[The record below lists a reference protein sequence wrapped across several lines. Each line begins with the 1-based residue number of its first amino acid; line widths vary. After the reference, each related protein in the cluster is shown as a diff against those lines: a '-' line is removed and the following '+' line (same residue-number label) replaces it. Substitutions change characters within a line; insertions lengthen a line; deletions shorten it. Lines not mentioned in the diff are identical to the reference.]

1 MTSRH
6 SGGTLARGRV
16 HPDEP
21 SEPGATGA
29 DDTRCRAGR
38 AGGVERARRAGSGPA
53 DHVQNRLKN
62 NRARVLERIATA
74 ARAAG
79 RDPAEVELVAVT
91 KAVAPALALALHELG
106 QHDLAENRAAGL
118 DAKHAAFLAAGRRAR
133 WHFVGHLQRNKARRV
148 VRLADVIHSLDSLA
162 LYEALVRLAEEE
174 RRAPELFLQV
184 KLAEEDTKG
193 GLAPDELPAL
203 VERARSGPL
212 PLLGLMTLAP
222 LEGEPAAARRAART
236 VFERL
241 AALARTLPAAAF
253 AHGRV
258 QLSMGMSGDLEQAV
272 GAGAHLVRVG
282 SALFEGCDAD
292 AATGAGRE
300 AS

>member
-1 MTSRH
+1 
-6 SGGTLARGRV
+6 
-16 HPDEP
+16 
-21 SEPGATGA
+21 
-29 DDTRCRAGR
+29 
-38 AGGVERARRAGSGPA
+38 
-53 DHVQNRLKN
+53 
-62 NRARVLERIATA
+62 
-74 ARAAG
+74 
-79 RDPAEVELVAVT
+79 
-91 KAVAPALALALHELG
+91 
-106 QHDLAENRAAGL
+106 
-118 DAKHAAFLAAGRRAR
+118 
-133 WHFVGHLQRNKARRV
+133 
-148 VRLADVIHSLDSLA
+148 
-162 LYEALVRLAEEE
+162 
-174 RRAPELFLQV
+174 
-184 KLAEEDTKG
+184 
-193 GLAPDELPAL
+193 
-203 VERARSGPL
+203 
-212 PLLGLMTLAP
+212 MTLAP